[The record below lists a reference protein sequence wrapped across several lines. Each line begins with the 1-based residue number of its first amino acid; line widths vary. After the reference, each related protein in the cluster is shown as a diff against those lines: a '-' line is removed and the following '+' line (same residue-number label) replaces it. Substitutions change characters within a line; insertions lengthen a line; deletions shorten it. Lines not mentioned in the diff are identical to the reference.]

1 MTQEAIAAI
10 RQAEEQAEVLC
21 RVAEEKATEM
31 KNKIRQEG
39 EAHCKSVEKE
49 TAAEYAEELEDITA
63 RAKRLTAKKLQD
75 AEDEAE
81 QLAESARAH
90 IDEAVKLIIWGIV
103 EKCQ

>member
-21 RVAEEKATEM
+21 RVAKEKANEM
-31 KNKIRQEG
+31 KNKIKQEG
-39 EAHCKSVEKE
+39 EAHCQSVEKE
-49 TAAEYAEELEDITA
+49 LAAEYAEELSDVTA

-75 AEDEAE
+75 AEDEAGA
-81 QLAESARAH
+81 LAERARAH

>member
-1 MTQEAIAAI
+1 MTQEAIVAI

-21 RVAEEKATEM
+21 RVAEEKAAEM

-39 EAHCKSVEKE
+39 EAHCKSVEEE

-75 AEDEAE
+75 AEGEAE
-81 QLAESARAH
+81 QLAEKARAH

>member
-1 MTQEAIAAI
+1 MTQEAISAI

-31 KNKIRQEG
+31 RNKIKREG
-39 EAHCKSVEKE
+39 EAHCAGVEQE
-49 TAAEYAEELEDITA
+49 TAAEYTEELAAITA
-63 RAKRLTAKKLQD
+63 HAKRLTAKKLQ
-75 AEDEAE
+75 EAE
-81 QLAESARAH
+81 EEAEAHAERARTH